1 MVNKD
6 ASERYEMSFGE
17 MSMKHEKL
25 SRDELIDLVRKI
37 IDCDGCEEE
46 IDEMIFLLEENV
58 VDPEIIN
65 FIYYD
70 DKNTRGNSR
79 ISIGLQTYS
88 VIEKN

>member
-1 MVNKD
+1 
-6 ASERYEMSFGE
+6 
-17 MSMKHEKL
+17 MKHEKL

-37 IDCDGCEEE
+37 IDCDGSEEE

-70 DKNTRGNSR
+70 DKTPEE
-79 ISIGLQTYS
+79 IVELALAYKPIQL
-88 VIEKN
+88 

>member
-1 MVNKD
+1 
-6 ASERYEMSFGE
+6 MSI
-17 MSMKHEKL
+17 KHEKL

-37 IDCDGCEEE
+37 IDCDGSEEE

>member
-6 ASERYEMSFGE
+6 ASERYEMPFGE

-37 IDCDGCEEE
+37 INCDGSEEE

-70 DKNTRGNSR
+70 DKTPEE
-79 ISIGLQTYS
+79 IVELALAYKPIQL
-88 VIEKN
+88 